1 MSLNDEWRRHRDG
14 RRRLAADGLG
24 DRVPAAGGGSNA
36 AALALMAGLDRAGLW
51 VPAIRPPT
59 VPAGT
64 ARLRIARRAG
74 HEERDVEL
82 LLAALREAGEVVGCG
97 GEGSL
102 TARTYRLEVAWPDG
116 CFRLDAV
123 VRQADV
129 DRPLST
135 LKRHPPS

>member
-64 ARLRIARRAG
+64 ARLRIAPSAG
-74 HEERDVEL
+74 HAQADVAL
-82 LLAALREAGEVVGCG
+82 LLAALRG
-97 GEGSL
+97 L
-102 TARTYRLEVAWPDG
+102 ARA
-116 CFRLDAV
+116 
-123 VRQADV
+123 
-129 DRPLST
+129 
-135 LKRHPPS
+135 